1 MRWRIREHA
10 PAAKLSRRGR
20 AREQKLAIGRVER
33 VRFRRIRLQAGQA
46 IEALDRLLGRVKRA
60 VGNIR
65 PPLPDTAAHE
75 TPTKSVRASVL
86 SATLCLGVAALLVS
100 GKIVEIADRLPL
112 GPDRERWLE
121 AATETDRLANS
132 LSLNRPYNLL
142 LDLRGAGDEAGQ
154 QIDVIG
160 DVEELLQLELDGT
173 AEQLPDDE
181 AAAPA
186 DEPAPAPGE
195 PASASPG
202 DSDTPPGQ
210 PDTPPGQPDTPPG
223 QPDTPPGQ
231 PDTPPGQPDTPPGQ
245 PDAPDAPDIAATTT
259 ATAATAT
266 PTSTTTSVPEGPPAY
281 IRAVPVSAE
290 APLVSWVVGDSQA
303 LYLGH
308 GLREGRLSDV
318 IEVTLDQ
325 RHSTGLARPGY
336 FNWPVHFFAIAANY
350 NPEVVVATLGSND
363 WQSMTAPEGHTLNRG
378 SDEWRAEWSRRLGVA
393 FDVLEAPHR
402 HVIWVGLPP
411 TRGDEFR
418 EGYAVM
424 NQLAAA
430 AVVERDFVTMIDIWD
445 MFGGDEPYRDAVPPP
460 GDPEGRPVD
469 VRQQDGVH
477 FNQAGS
483 RWVVD
488 LIADEIEGIIAR
500 ISPEVTAPAAP
511 ESQPEP
517 EPG

>member
-1 MRWRIREHA
+1 M
-10 PAAKLSRRGR
+10 SRRGR
-20 AREQKLAIGRVER
+20 AREQTLAIGRVKR
-33 VRFRRIRLQAGQA
+33 IRFRRIRQRTRQA
-46 IEALDRLLGRVKRA
+46 IEALSRLLGRVSRA
-60 VGNIR
+60 VEKFG
-65 PPLPDTAAHE
+65 PPLPDTAAQE

-86 SATLCLGVAALLVS
+86 SATLCLGVAVLLVS

-132 LSLNRPYNLL
+132 LSLNRPYDLL
-142 LDLRGAGDEAGQ
+142 LELRGAGDEAGQ

-160 DVEELLQLELDGT
+160 DVEELLQLELGGTTEQPPDGVSGG
-173 AEQLPDDE
+173 
-181 AAAPA
+181 PA
-186 DEPAPAPGE
+186 DESGE

-202 DSDTPPGQ
+202 E
-210 PDTPPGQPDTPPG
+210 PDTPPGPPDTPPG
-223 QPDTPPGQ
+223 EPDTPPGP
-231 PDTPPGQPDTPPGQ
+231 PDTRPGE
-245 PDAPDAPDIAATTT
+245 PDARPGEPDVAATTN

-266 PTSTTTSVPEGPPAY
+266 TSSTTTTVPEAPPAY
-281 IRAVPVSAE
+281 VRPVPVSAE
-290 APLVSWVVGDSQA
+290 APLVTWVVGDSQA

-308 GLREGRLSDV
+308 GLRRDGRLRDV
-318 IEVTLDQ
+318 TEITLDQ
-325 RHSTGLARPGY
+325 RHSTGLARPSY
-336 FNWPVHFFAIAANY
+336 FNWPVHFFAIAAHY

-363 WQSMTAPEGHTLNRG
+363 WQSMTAPEGQTLNRG

-411 TRGDEFR
+411 TRSDEFR

-430 AVVERDFVTMIDIWD
+430 AVAERDFVTMIDIWD

-460 GDPEGRPVD
+460 GDPGGRPVD

-477 FNQAGS
+477 VNQAGS

-488 LIADEIEGIIAR
+488 RITDEIER
-500 ISPEVTAPAAP
+500 ITDRIRPELTAPAAP

-517 EPG
+517 G